1 MTAEHKHG
9 YVFANGIRMH
19 YVEQG
24 EGPLVLLCHGW
35 PESWYAWRHQIPAL
49 ASAGFRVVAPDLR
62 GYGDTE
68 KPLEVEAYDILTLT
82 ADLVGLVNALGEE
95 HAILVGHD
103 WGSMLAAT
111 ASLLRPDM
119 FRALALLSVPYMPR
133 RRIRPAAQFHT
144 LTQERHFYQDYFQPI
159 GRIEA
164 EVEADMRR
172 ALLGIL
178 YTGSAAS
185 RQHPEH
191 RRKGFITF
199 EKTTRF
205 IDNLAQ
211 PESLPAWLGAED
223 LDVFVDQFTRGGFAG
238 PINWYR
244 NIDRN
249 WSLTS
254 FLDGARITQPTLF
267 LAGELDG
274 VIRMAKMEYET
285 LEINVPK
292 LWKKTLVPDAGHW
305 IQQEKPEE
313 TTRLLLEF
321 IQQPQVVSQLS

>member
-1 MTAEHKHG
+1 MTGNWRHDYAF
-9 YVFANGIRMH
+9 VNGIRMH

-35 PESWYAWRHQIPAL
+35 PESWYSWRHQIPTL
-49 ASAGFRVVAPDLR
+49 ADTGFRVVAPDLR

-68 KPLEVEAYDILTLT
+68 KPLEVEAYDVLTL
-82 ADLVGLVNALGEE
+82 ASDLVALVNALGEE

-119 FRALALLSVPYMPR
+119 FRALALLSVPFMPR

-159 GRIEA
+159 GRIES
-164 EVEADMRR
+164 EVEADMHR
-172 ALLGIL
+172 AMLGIL
-178 YTGSAAS
+178 YTGSAAC
-185 RQHPEH
+185 REHPEH

-199 EKTTRF
+199 EKSTRF
-205 IDNLAQ
+205 VDNLAI
-211 PESLPAWLGAED
+211 PESLPSWLTNED
-223 LDVFVDQFTRGGFAG
+223 LETFVDQFSRGGFAG

-249 WSLTS
+249 WTLTA
-254 FLDGARITQPTLF
+254 FLDGARIQQPTMF
-267 LAGELDG
+267 AAGESDG

-292 LWKKTLVPDAGHW
+292 LWKKTLIRHAGHW
-305 IQQEKPEE
+305 LQQEQPHE
-313 TTRLLLEF
+313 TSQLLIEF
-321 IQQPQVVSQLS
+321 LQQPQVISQLS

>member
-1 MTAEHKHG
+1 MAEEWQHS
-9 YVFANGIRMH
+9 YTFTNGIRMH

-35 PESWYAWRHQIPAL
+35 PESWYSWRHQIPAL
-49 ASAGFRVVAPDLR
+49 ANAGFRVVAPDLR

-68 KPLEVEAYDILTLT
+68 KPVPVEAYDILTLT

-111 ASLLRPDM
+111 AGLLRPDM

-144 LTQERHFYQDYFQPI
+144 LTQESHFYQEYFQVI
-159 GRIEA
+159 GRIES
-164 EVEADMRR
+164 ELEADLRR

-199 EKTTRF
+199 EKSTRF
-205 IDNLAQ
+205 VDNLA
-211 PESLPAWLGAED
+211 LPDQLPTWLSQQD
-223 LDVFVDQFTRGGFAG
+223 LDTFVDQFRRGGFAG

-249 WSLTS
+249 WSLTA
-254 FLDGARITQPTLF
+254 FLDGARINQPAMF
-267 LAGELDG
+267 AAGELDG

-285 LEINVPK
+285 LEINVPQ
-292 LWKKTLVPDAGHW
+292 LWKRTLIPDAGHW
-305 IQQEKPEE
+305 VQQEKPEE
-313 TTRLLLEF
+313 TSRLLVEF
-321 IQQPQVVSQLS
+321 FQQPQVISQLS